1 MKKITLFL
9 LFLNLCTTAFNQV
22 IKGTIFD
29 QKTDSVICFASIY
42 FNGTFVGTTSDLNG
56 NFKLNILKYTSMPL
70 TISAIG
76 YYSVTLDDFSRSKP
90 LIIYLKPKLYDL
102 SEAVISSKSLE
113 RKRRRNLILFKEE
126 FLGTTDNALECKI
139 LNEKDITFN
148 YESDDDTIKAFALK
162 PILVENKALGYKITY
177 YLDKFE
183 YYKGIQAT
191 FFCGNII
198 FKEDVTT
205 EATQK
210 QLAEAREKAYLGSR
224 MHFFRSLGANDLRAN
239 GFTIT
244 NSKYQTLKYKEIVI
258 QRNNNKYLSFP
269 ENLNVFYIKVFS
281 YIEFLKKNV
290 YFDKTGYF
298 DPAGINWK
306 GRMALQRIAD
316 WLPYE
321 YSIESS

>member
-9 LFLNLCTTAFNQV
+9 LFLTFCTTAFTQV
-22 IKGTIFD
+22 IKGTISD
-29 QKTDSVICFASIY
+29 QKTDSVICFATVY
-42 FNGTFVGTTSDLNG
+42 FNGTFVGTSSDVNG
-56 NFKLNILKYTSMPL
+56 KFKLNVSKNTAMPL
-70 TISAIG
+70 TISAVG
-76 YYSVTLDDFSRSKP
+76 YYSVTLTDFSTSKP
-90 LIIYLKPKLYDL
+90 LIIYLKPKIYDL

-126 FLGTTDNALECKI
+126 FLGTTDNAQECKI

-148 YESDDDTIKAFALK
+148 YDSDDDTIKAFALK

-183 YYKGIQAT
+183 YYKGTQAT
-191 FFCGNII
+191 FFSGNII

-205 EATQK
+205 EESQK
-210 QLAEAREKAYLGSR
+210 QLAEAREKAYFGSR
-224 MHFFRSLGANDLRAN
+224 MHFFRSLWSNDLNSN
-239 GFTIT
+239 GFTVK
-244 NSKYQTLKYKEIVI
+244 NSNHQPIKYKEIVI

-281 YIEFLKKNV
+281 NIQFLKKNV

-298 DPAGINWK
+298 DPSGVIWK
-306 GRMALQRIAD
+306 GRMGLQRIAD

-321 YSIESS
+321 YSVE